1 MTEGKRGECRVY
13 LLDTYM
19 AHIECIYNYG
29 YTWLT
34 NDDIWFKGYFVVENS
49 LYKGIAAINY
59 LRQSYDDRLFP
70 YILECLNGSFAF
82 IIHTSD
88 SLWAVVDRARSIPLY
103 FSSDGSIVSDSSE
116 SIRTMLD
123 IDKGVISKKDLMS
136 LLYTQHTVLNNTVY
150 NRIKQLNLGQYLHIS
165 ENGTIIN
172 YYYRHISKIKE
183 IGIEDLAVKYR
194 NVLDSVFDRLV
205 KAIDGRPVLL
215 SLSGGYDSRLVAV
228 MLKEKGLTDV
238 TCYTYGQTD
247 QSFEVVISKRV
258 ATALSFHWYNVKYSD
273 KDIKSLFSE
282 QNFAYFQMANSHDS
296 IPYLQNYLAVKYLHE
311 NNLIKDGSVVITGL
325 CGDLPSGSYVRPHD
339 YYTNLQLNYDSI
351 VDERNKTSYF
361 MFKPNRIHL
370 KELTEELVEDLKNCE
385 IKLTDIQSF
394 VSLTDCIA
402 VAGEHSRCFL
412 NANKAHEFFGY
423 EWLLPLWDN
432 EYLQFWYET
441 PMAYRESQRFYESY
455 LMENLWSKYD
465 IAIKKKK
472 SLSASEKNRNRFG
485 AIIRRKIKYDI
496 GLALVRISLV
506 LGIPIR
512 RKTADPNNFGASS
525 ALLYNGIKNKSAIQF
540 RRANFKHL
548 FSIYSIEQRY
558 GDFVLKKK

>member
-1 MTEGKRGECRVY
+1 
-13 LLDTYM
+13 M
-19 AHIECIYNYG
+19 AQIECINNYG
-29 YTWLT
+29 YAWLM
-34 NDDIWFKGYFVVENS
+34 NENIWFKGYFIVDNS
-49 LYKGIAAINY
+49 MYKGIAAVDY
-59 LRQSYDDRLFP
+59 LRHSYNNNSFP
-70 YILECLNGSFAF
+70 NIFEKLNGSFAF
-82 IIHTSD
+82 IINARD

-103 FSSDGSIVSDSSE
+103 FSSDGSIVSDNSE
-116 SIRTMLD
+116 SIRTMLG
-123 IDKGVISKKDLMS
+123 IEKGNISKKDLTS

-165 ENGTIIN
+165 ENGMVID
-172 YYYRHISKIKE
+172 YYYRHISRVKE
-183 IGIEDLAVKYR
+183 ISREDLALKYK
-194 NVLDSVFDRLV
+194 NVLDSVFERLI

-215 SLSGGYDSRLVAV
+215 SLSGGYDSRLVAA
-228 MLKEKGLTDV
+228 MLREKGVTDV
-238 TCYTYGQTD
+238 TCYTYGHTCK
-247 QSFEVVISKRV
+247 SFEVVISKSV
-258 ATALSFHWYNVKYSD
+258 AARLSYSWHNVEYSD
-273 KDIKSLFSE
+273 WEIKSIFSE
-282 QNFAYFQMANSHDS
+282 RNSAYLQMANSHDGV
-296 IPYLQNYLAVKYLHE
+296 PYLQNYLAVKYLHD
-311 NNLIKDGSVVITGL
+311 NNLIKKGSVVITGL
-325 CGDLPSGSYVRPHD
+325 CGDLPSGSYVKPYE
-339 YYTNLQLNYDSI
+339 YYSNLQLSYDSI

-385 IKLTDIQSF
+385 IKLTDVQSF

-402 VAGEHSRCFL
+402 TAGEHSRCFL

-441 PMAYRESQRFYESY
+441 PLEYRESQGFYESY

-472 SLSASEKNRNRFG
+472 SLRSSGKNRNRFG
-485 AIIRRKIKYDI
+485 ETIIRKIKYTT
-496 GLALVRISLV
+496 GLVFVRISLV

-525 ALLYNGIKNKSAIQF
+525 ALLYKKIKNKSAIQF

-558 GDFVLKKK
+558 GESIFRND